1 MDKPNGKMI
10 VALLAVLVL
19 AVLGVGGYFIV
30 KDLNNKNKAAET
42 SQDAAEK
49 KKGLEP
55 TKDDTETSAKEE
67 EIEAGITYAEIRGQ
81 EFYVE
86 VQVNGQVE
94 GTCEFSLIPADGSQG
109 STRTDDLEIANK
121 VTLCDE
127 DFPLKG
133 LNPGVHTVKA
143 VVQAKDGRSLTLE
156 KTVDIQVQ

>member
-1 MDKPNGKMI
+1 MKTSKMI

-30 KDLNNKNKAAET
+30 KDLNHKNKVAET
-42 SQDAAEK
+42 SQDSADK

-55 TKDDTETSAKEE
+55 TKDDTAASAKED

-94 GTCEFSLIPADGSQG
+94 GICEISLTPTDGSQG
-109 STRTDDLEIANK
+109 SIETDDLEIANK
-121 VTLCDE
+121 VTLCNE
-127 DFPLKG
+127 GFSLKS
-133 LNPGVHTVKA
+133 LNPGLHQVKVDIRA
-143 VVQAKDGRSLTLE
+143 NDGRTLTLE
-156 KTVDIQVQ
+156 KIVDIQI